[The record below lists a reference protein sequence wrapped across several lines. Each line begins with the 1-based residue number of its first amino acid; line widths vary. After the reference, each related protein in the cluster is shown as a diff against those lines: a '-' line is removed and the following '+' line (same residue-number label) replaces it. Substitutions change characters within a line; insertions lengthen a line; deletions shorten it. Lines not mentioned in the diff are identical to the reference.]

1 VDAEGRKALIRRY
14 RDGHRAVV
22 EALEGVSDEELDRSA
37 SDEWTPRMIAHHLA
51 DSEMMSAIRL
61 RRLIAEDNPV
71 IHGYDEVEFARA
83 LTSDRPVEPSLE
95 AMRWARESTAQI
107 LEAVELCR
115 ADAVIVLPNNKN
127 IVPVAKQVDALSE
140 KEVAVIAGMALVFA
154 LLASL
159 YPAARAARLDPVE
172 GLRRE

>member
-107 LEAVELCR
+107 LER
-115 ADAVIVLPNNKN
+115 
-127 IVPVAKQVDALSE
+127 LSE
-140 KEVAVIAGMALVFA
+140 DDWRRSGTHSESGPY
-154 LLASL
+154 S
-159 YPAARAARLDPVE
+159 VE
-172 GLRRE
+172 GWLQIYAKHGHDHAEQIKRSRGKV